1 MEQVKMKRDEVV
13 HEIEE
18 DLEVVQTIEKGEGQV
33 IEDIDD
39 DEVGRETEGDG
50 EVEIEEGKLTNFIQN
65 KSEIVKSPVLS
76 FPSDVALVRIKDTP
90 TFLAEQR
97 KRIFTLTAF
106 LEASRTN
113 LM

>member
-50 EVEIEEGKLTNFIQN
+50 EVEIEEGAEDQGVNIVVEV
-65 KSEIVKSPVLS
+65 EIVTEEVLVQECPIDLS
-76 FPSDVALVRIKDTP
+76 QMST
-90 TFLAEQR
+90 R
-97 KRIFTLTAF
+97 KGM
-106 LEASRTN
+106 N
-113 LM
+113 P

>member
-65 KSEIVKSPVLS
+65 KSEKVKIPCSQFS
-76 FPSDVALVRIKDTP
+76 K
-90 TFLAEQR
+90 
-97 KRIFTLTAF
+97 
-106 LEASRTN
+106 
-113 LM
+113 